1 MQIPLETSAKED
13 ELRVPS
19 PPPRRLS
26 RSSIDLRDLEQQYEK
41 VSHTDS
47 APSIIG
53 YYFEKYLRNSD
64 SEPLR
69 IKSTPNH
76 KQSNFFQP
84 FFGKPN
90 MMKQPFEYLSAS
102 LNGGVA
108 DKKRKI
114 DHIRVFCPGDDSDD
128 DNRNGK
134 IKDLNYWKKISVEDN
149 NYEYMKLQ
157 LGALSDS
164 DFLALKNSSD
174 KFRDEFNKIKRKNNV
189 IYALS
194 DSDFFISGS
203 DKSKKQINNKND
215 VIKSILGFSKKKFE
229 YSSLNKEQKR
239 TRVLSDGCDNK
250 RSKSYNTN
258 INLDSPNLRKR
269 SRMHSEGNESV
280 SNTKNTPD
288 ILIGL
293 FDVNQSKSSSNN
305 GSIGDETFNK
315 PSSDELINLNDDL
328 KDDKILTCNNFSS
341 LMDKTNHSLS
351 DFGVIENNR
360 QLDQQSGECDFQ
372 IPKISKSSDAVL
384 CNEKNIIYDKLLVD
398 LNDCNT
404 TDVNFETVEEKITN
418 LDNSF
423 LLSSPISTP
432 NQSSLNLNQNIHNSN
447 FLSPLNQHMELFT
460 LTPGGINNHQMFI
473 SDASTISLDIV
484 VSPINKIHHQLKPE
498 IVMDT
503 ASEQISPPPP
513 QQHQHQ
519 TSQQNSCLLNTNQ
532 TVETN
537 EENDVLSFDDKN
549 KLKSPSALKK
559 DEISGRK
566 RQPSVVTYD
575 VNVINFSQESNGG
588 GGGNYGAM
596 GRRSTSSASEFN
608 FYFFLNFFFYFMKK
622 NSIFK
627 YLFYCLQKCY

>member
-1 MQIPLETSAKED
+1 METSAKED

-114 DHIRVFCPGDDSDD
+114 DHIRVFCPGDDSED

-164 DFLALKNSSD
+164 DFLALKNNSD

-203 DKSKKQINNKND
+203 DKSKKHINNKND

-229 YSSLNKEQKR
+229 YSNLNNQQKR
-239 TRVLSDGCDNK
+239 TRILSDGGDNK

-269 SRMHSEGNESV
+269 SRMHSEGNETV
-280 SNTKNTPD
+280 SITKNTPD

-305 GSIGDETFNK
+305 GSIIDETFQLK

-328 KDDKILTCNNFSS
+328 RDDKILTCNNFSS
-341 LMDKTNHSLS
+341 LLDKTNHSLS
-351 DFGVIENNR
+351 DFSVIENNR
-360 QLDQQSGECDFQ
+360 SLDQQQQSSGDFQ

-384 CNEKNIIYDKLLVD
+384 LVD
-398 LNDCNT
+398 LDCNT

-423 LLSSPISTP
+423 LLSSPNSTP
-432 NQSSLNLNQNIHNSN
+432 NQSSLNLNQLNHNSN

-460 LTPGGINNHQMFI
+460 LTPGGLNNHQMFI

-484 VSPINKIHHQLKPE
+484 VSPNNKIHHQQKPSENLLDKTSEE
-498 IVMDT
+498 IL
-503 ASEQISPPPP
+503 PPP
-513 QQHQHQ
+513 QQQQQQQ
-519 TSQQNSCLLNTNQ
+519 TSKQNLLNTNQ
-532 TVETN
+532 TIEMN
-537 EENDVLSFDDKN
+537 EENDVLTFDDKN

-596 GRRSTSSASEFN
+596 GRRSTSSASEF
-608 FYFFLNFFFYFMKK
+608 
-622 NSIFK
+622 
-627 YLFYCLQKCY
+627 

>member
-64 SEPLR
+64 SEPIR

-102 LNGGVA
+102 LNGGVS

-114 DHIRVFCPGDDSDD
+114 DHIRVFCPGDDSED

-164 DFLALKNSSD
+164 DFLALKNNSD

-203 DKSKKQINNKND
+203 DKSKKHVNNKND

-229 YSSLNKEQKR
+229 YSNLNNQQKR
-239 TRVLSDGCDNK
+239 TRVLSDGGDNK

-269 SRMHSEGNESV
+269 LRMHSEGNEV
-280 SNTKNTPD
+280 SLTKNTPD

-305 GSIGDETFNK
+305 GSIIDETIK

-328 KDDKILTCNNFSS
+328 RDDKILTCNNFSS

-351 DFGVIENNR
+351 DFGVIESNRLQMDAGDCNN
-360 QLDQQSGECDFQ
+360 Q

-384 CNEKNIIYDKLLVD
+384 LVD
-398 LNDCNT
+398 LDCNT

-423 LLSSPISTP
+423 LLSSPSTP
-432 NQSSLNLNQNIHNSN
+432 NQSSLNLNQLNHNSN
-447 FLSPLNQHMELFT
+447 FLSPLTQNMELFT
-460 LTPGGINNHQMFI
+460 LTPAGINNHQMFI

-484 VSPINKIHHQLKPE
+484 VSPNPKHHQLKTE
-498 IVMDT
+498 NVMDKT
-503 ASEQISPPPP
+503 SEEILSPS
-513 QQHQHQ
+513 QQQ
-519 TSQQNSCLLNTNQ
+519 TSKQNSCLLNTNQ
-532 TVETN
+532 TIEMN
-537 EENDVLSFDDKN
+537 EENDVLIFDDKN

-559 DEISGRK
+559 DEISGGGRK

-596 GRRSTSSASEFN
+596 GRRSTSSASEFSI
-608 FYFFLNFFFYFMKK
+608 FFLFFFF
-622 NSIFK
+622 F
-627 YLFYCLQKCY
+627 

>member
-384 CNEKNIIYDKLLVD
+384 CNEKNNIYDKLLVD

-588 GGGNYGAM
+588 GGNYGAM